1 MFMKKLAHISH
12 RISFCLLKF
21 GTTGSAESDF
31 WVNRE
36 LRILKPSD
44 NYESSF
50 CRSNHYGHQ
59 SGKYP

>member
-44 NYESSF
+44 NYE
-50 CRSNHYGHQ
+50 
-59 SGKYP
+59 